1 MLSFVKFF
9 FRMKRIITTLIFMFC
24 LTNVFAQANVDAL
37 IPLTL
42 DKVKV
47 EGEIGRRIDLTI
59 KSNLLELDVDKDF
72 LAPFLVKETKK
83 SNYIGLGKLIDATA
97 KFAAYTGDPKVIALK
112 NKLTSSI
119 VKAQETDGYL
129 GNMAPS
135 NRMWK
140 LWDVHEVG
148 YIIYG
153 LITDYTLFGSESSL
167 AAAKK
172 GGDYLLR
179 NWSSMPI
186 GWQDSTGVGL
196 HVAGIGIDRTMI
208 ALFKATKDRR
218 YLDFCDKV
226 LHLSQWNPGIVLGR
240 RKLVEGHI
248 YSYMAASLAQLELY
262 RLEQDKNLLIPTMN
276 AIDFLFNQN
285 GVAISG
291 GAGQVEIWT
300 NDQDGGRDLGETCA
314 TAYQLRVYD
323 NLLRIKED
331 SRYGDIMERTIFNAL
346 FGAQSADGRKVRY
359 FTPLEGDRS
368 YHDADTYCCP
378 NNYRRIVTELPA
390 MIYYKSSNGIAV
402 NLYSES
408 KANIQLSDNR
418 DIGISQQTNYPNSGK
433 VIIHI
438 NPLTPASFSVKLRI
452 PLWCKKGT
460 IFINGE
466 ASTISC
472 IPGTFAVLER
482 VWKSGDQITLDLPME
497 WRFVKGRERQAG
509 RVAIMRGPLLF
520 GLDPTQEKSLEH
532 SSADDLG
539 RLIITPKMVTSL
551 PVSSN
556 SVRSNGIS
564 CHLKAG
570 SKIWAMDNPGN
581 LDLLFSEFTNP
592 NIRCTYFKTPNLAEA
607 VEDELIGLNFN

>member
-1 MLSFVKFF
+1 M
-9 FRMKRIITTLIFMFC
+9 RIIFISFIYILFTQGL
-24 LTNVFAQANVDAL
+24 FAQPSVDRL
-37 IPLTL
+37 ISLPLSS
-42 DKVKV
+42 VKV
-47 EGEIGRRIDLTI
+47 EGEMGRRIDLTI

-97 KFAAYTGDPKVIALK
+97 KFAAYSGDSKVIALK

-346 FGAQSADGRKVRY
+346 FGAQSTDGRKVRY

-378 NNYRRIVTELPA
+378 NNYRRILAELPS
-390 MIYYKSSNGIAV
+390 MVYYKSGNGVAV
-402 NLYSES
+402 NLYTSS
-408 KANIQLSDNR
+408 KATIQLGANR
-418 DIGISQQTNYPNSGK
+418 EVGLTQQTDYPNSGQ
-433 VIIHI
+433 VILKID
-438 NPLTPASFSVKLRI
+438 PLTTAVFPVKLRI
-452 PLWCKKGT
+452 PLWCKNASVA
-460 IFINGE
+460 INGVI
-466 ASTISC
+466 AKVNC
-472 IPGTFAVLER
+472 KPGFFAILVRE
-482 VWKSGDQITLDLPME
+482 WKRGDQITLQLPME
-497 WRFVKGRERQAG
+497 WRLVKGRERQAG

-520 GLDPTQEKSLEH
+520 GLNPTQEKSLENR
-532 SSADDLG
+532 SAADLG
-539 RLIITPKMVTSL
+539 RLIVSKKMLAPLAIHADGFYPTAI
-551 PVSSN
+551 
-556 SVRSNGIS
+556 G

-570 SKIWAMDNPGN
+570 SKMWAMDNPGD
-581 LDLLFSEFTNP
+581 LDLLFSEFADP
-592 NIRCTYFKTPNLAEA
+592 GIRCTYFKTPNLTEA

>member
-1 MLSFVKFF
+1 M
-9 FRMKRIITTLIFMFC
+9 RIIFISFIFIFFKQG
-24 LTNVFAQANVDAL
+24 LFAQPSVDRL
-37 IPLTL
+37 ISVPLSS
-42 DKVKV
+42 VKV
-47 EGEIGRRIDLTI
+47 EGEMGRRIDVTI
-59 KSNLLELDVDKDF
+59 QSNLLELDVDKDF

-97 KFAAYTGDPKVIALK
+97 KFAAYSGDSKVIALK

-167 AAAKK
+167 VAAKK
-172 GGDYLLR
+172 GGDYLLQ

-262 RLEQDKNLLIPTMN
+262 RLEQDKNLLIPTMK

-323 NLLRIKED
+323 NLLRMKED
-331 SRYGDIMERTIFNAL
+331 SRYGDIMERTILNAL
-346 FGAQSADGRKVRY
+346 FGAQSTDGRKVRY

-378 NNYRRIVTELPA
+378 NNYRRILAELPS
-390 MIYYKSSNGIAV
+390 MVYYKSGNGVAV
-402 NLYSES
+402 NLYTSS
-408 KANIQLSDNR
+408 KATIHLGANR
-418 DIGISQQTNYPNSGK
+418 EVGLSQQTDYPNSGQVILK
-433 VIIHI
+433 VD
-438 NPLTPASFSVKLRI
+438 PLTTAVFPVKLRI
-452 PLWCKKGT
+452 PLWCKNASVT
-460 IFINGE
+460 INGVMAKVNCE
-466 ASTISC
+466 
-472 IPGTFAVLER
+472 PGSFAILER
-482 VWKSGDQITLDLPME
+482 EWKRGDQITLQLPME
-497 WRFVKGRERQAG
+497 WRLVKGRERQAG

-520 GLDPTQEKSLEH
+520 GLNPTQEKSLANR
-532 SSADDLG
+532 SAADLG
-539 RLIITPKMVTSL
+539 RLIVSKKMLDPLAVHADGFYPTAI
-551 PVSSN
+551 
-556 SVRSNGIS
+556 G

-570 SKIWAMDNPGN
+570 SKMWAMDNPGD
-581 LDLLFSEFTNP
+581 LDLLFSEFADP
-592 NIRCTYFKTPNLAEA
+592 GIRCTYFKTPNLNEA

>member
-1 MLSFVKFF
+1 M
-9 FRMKRIITTLIFMFC
+9 
-24 LTNVFAQANVDAL
+24 
-37 IPLTL
+37 
-42 DKVKV
+42 
-47 EGEIGRRIDLTI
+47 GRRIDLTI

-97 KFAAYTGDPKVIALK
+97 KFAAYSGDSKVIALK

-226 LHLSQWNPGIVLGR
+226 LHLHQWNPGIVLGR

-323 NLLRIKED
+323 NLLRMKED

-346 FGAQSADGRKVRY
+346 FGAQSTDGRKVRY

-378 NNYRRIVTELPA
+378 NNYRRILAELPS
-390 MIYYKSSNGIAV
+390 MVYYKSGNGVAV
-402 NLYSES
+402 NLYTSS
-408 KANIQLSDNR
+408 KATIQLGANR
-418 DIGISQQTNYPNSGK
+418 KVGLTQQTDYPNSGQ
-433 VIIHI
+433 VILKID
-438 NPLTPASFSVKLRI
+438 PLTTAVFPVKLRI
-452 PLWCKKGT
+452 PLWCKNASVA
-460 IFINGE
+460 INGVI
-466 ASTISC
+466 AKVNC
-472 IPGTFAVLER
+472 KPGFFAILER
-482 VWKSGDQITLDLPME
+482 EWKRGDQITLQLPME
-497 WRFVKGRERQAG
+497 WRLVKGRERQAG

-520 GLDPTQEKSLEH
+520 GLNPTQEKSLENR
-532 SSADDLG
+532 SAADLG
-539 RLIITPKMVTSL
+539 RLIVSKKMLAPLAIHADGFYPTAI
-551 PVSSN
+551 
-556 SVRSNGIS
+556 G

-570 SKIWAMDNPGN
+570 SKMWAMDNPGD
-581 LDLLFSEFTNP
+581 LDLLFSEFADP
-592 NIRCTYFKTPNLAEA
+592 GIRCTYFKTPNLTEA

>member
-1 MLSFVKFF
+1 MKIKFL
-9 FRMKRIITTLIFMFC
+9 TLIFILC
-24 LTNVFAQANVDAL
+24 WTHIFAQPYGDVL
-37 IPLTL
+37 IPLSL
-42 DKVKV
+42 DNVKV
-47 EGEIGRRIDLTI
+47 EGEIGRRIALTV

-72 LAPFLVKETKK
+72 LAPFQLKEKNTA
-83 SNYIGLGKLIDATA
+83 NYIGLGKLIDATS

-112 NKLTSSI
+112 NHLTSKI
-119 VKAQETDGYL
+119 INAQEADGYL
-129 GNMAPS
+129 GDMSPS

-153 LITDYTLFGSESSL
+153 LTTDYILFGTKSSL
-167 AAAKK
+167 VAAQK
-172 GGDYLLR
+172 GADYLLR
-179 NWSSMPI
+179 NWSSMPA

-196 HVAGIGIDRTMI
+196 HIAGIGIDRTMI
-208 ALFKATKDRR
+208 ALYQITHDPR
-218 YLDFCDKV
+218 YLDFCLNE
-226 LHLSQWNPGIVLGR
+226 LHLKAWNPGIVLGR
-240 RKLVEGHI
+240 RKLAEGHI

-262 RLEQDKNLLIPTMN
+262 RIDRDTNLLTPTMK

-291 GAGQVEIWT
+291 GAGQVEVWT

-314 TAYQLRVYD
+314 TAYQLRVYE
-323 NLLRIKED
+323 NLLRLKED

-346 FGAQSADGRKVRY
+346 FGAQSTDGRKVRY
-359 FTPLEGDRS
+359 FTPLEGDRF

-378 NNYRRIVTELPA
+378 NNFRRIVAELPA
-390 MIYYKSSNGIAV
+390 MIYYKSGNGIVV

-408 KANIQLSDNR
+408 KANIQLR
-418 DIGISQQTNYPNSGK
+418 DKPEIGISQQTDYPNSGK
-433 VIIHI
+433 VMLHI
-438 NPLTPASFSVKLRI
+438 DPLTPALFSVKLRI
-452 PLWCKKGT
+452 PLWCNKGA
-460 IFINGE
+460 ISINGE
-466 ASTISC
+466 TSTINC

-482 VWKSGDQITLDLPME
+482 VWKPGDLITLDLPME

-532 SSADDLG
+532 SSAADLG

-556 SVRSNGIS
+556 SARSNGIG

-592 NIRCTYFKTPNLAEA
+592 NIRCTYFKSPNLSQA
-607 VEDELIGLNFN
+607 VDDELIDLNFN

>member
-1 MLSFVKFF
+1 MKIKFL
-9 FRMKRIITTLIFMFC
+9 TLIFILC
-24 LTNVFAQANVDAL
+24 WTPIFAQPSGDAL
-37 IPLTL
+37 IPLSL
-42 DKVKV
+42 DNVKV
-47 EGEIGRRIDLTI
+47 EGEIGRRIALTV

-72 LAPFLVKETKK
+72 LAPFQLKEKNTA
-83 SNYIGLGKLIDATA
+83 NYIGLGKLIDATS

-112 NKLTSSI
+112 NHLTSEI
-119 VKAQETDGYL
+119 INAQEADGYL
-129 GNMAPS
+129 GDMSPS

-153 LITDYTLFGSESSL
+153 LTTDYILFGTKSSL
-167 AAAKK
+167 VAAQK
-172 GGDYLLR
+172 GADYLLR
-179 NWSSMPI
+179 NWSSMPA

-196 HVAGIGIDRTMI
+196 HIAGIGIDRTMI
-208 ALFKATKDRR
+208 ALYQVTHDPR
-218 YLDFCDKV
+218 YLDFCLNE
-226 LHLSQWNPGIVLGR
+226 LHLKAWNPGIVLGR

-262 RLEQDKNLLIPTMN
+262 RIDRDTNLLTPTMK

-291 GAGQVEIWT
+291 GAGQVEVWT

-314 TAYQLRVYD
+314 TAYQLRVYE
-323 NLLRIKED
+323 NLLRLKED
-331 SRYGDIMERTIFNAL
+331 SRYGDIMERTIYNAL
-346 FGAQSADGRKVRY
+346 FGAQSTDGRKVRA
-359 FTPLEGDRS
+359 FTPLEGDRF

-378 NNYRRIVTELPA
+378 NNFRRIVAELPA
-390 MIYYKSSNGIAV
+390 MIYYKSGNGIVV

-408 KANIQLSDNR
+408 KANIQLR
-418 DIGISQQTNYPNSGK
+418 DKPEIGISQQTDYPNSGK
-433 VIIHI
+433 VMLHI
-438 NPLTPASFSVKLRI
+438 DPLSPVLFSVKLRI
-452 PLWCKKGT
+452 PLWCKKGS
-460 IFINGE
+460 ISINGE
-466 ASTISC
+466 TSTINC
-472 IPGTFAVLER
+472 IPGTFAVLDR
-482 VWKSGDQITLDLPME
+482 VWKPGDLITLDLPME

-532 SSADDLG
+532 SSAADLG
-539 RLIITPKMVTSL
+539 RLIITPQMVTSL

-556 SVRSNGIS
+556 SARSNGIG
-564 CHLKAG
+564 CNLKAG

-592 NIRCTYFKTPNLAEA
+592 NIRCTYFKSPNLSQA
-607 VEDELIGLNFN
+607 VDDELIDLNFN